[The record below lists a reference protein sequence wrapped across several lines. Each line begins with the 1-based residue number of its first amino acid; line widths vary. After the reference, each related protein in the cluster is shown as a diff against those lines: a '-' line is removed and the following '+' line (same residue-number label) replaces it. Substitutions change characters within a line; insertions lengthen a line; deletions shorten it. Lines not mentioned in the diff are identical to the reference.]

1 MAHFGCYQYQSEV
14 NSTISSGASS
24 HHLCV
29 WKLRSSCCSSHS
41 LLLNTE
47 IHVMVLI
54 PSLLLLAFAL
64 TSSLCAL
71 YIGLRLVIRRHR
83 SLLMLPDGLMTRT
96 ALYSSLSTCDDTMY
110 YIVQIPTTTIRGNGN
125 ISGGSNIYKRAMK
138 YIHPRIILCTIYNFV
153 QHTYIFSFSVVSYYL
168 VLTLDLLFVK
178 SHHDACYNSIGYP
191 KPPVY
196 MIHIVFPHTYI
207 QHQKLF
213 HARREKE
220 LCKIAWK
227 INTFSF

>member
-1 MAHFGCYQYQSEV
+1 MCAYLIIFIFWHILAFIGIRVRWIASP
-14 NSTISSGASS
+14 SSGASS

-54 PSLLLLAFAL
+54 PSLLLLLAFAL

-96 ALYSSLSTCDDTMY
+96 ALYSSLSTCDC
-110 YIVQIPTTTIRGNGN
+110 TILYKYLQQPYEEME
-125 ISGGSNIYKRAMK
+125 IFQVVHIIYKRAMK
-138 YIHPRIILCTIYNFV
+138 YYTPCSNNYTLFVGTIYNFL
-153 QHTYIFSFSVVSYYL
+153 QNIY
-168 VLTLDLLFVK
+168 
-178 SHHDACYNSIGYP
+178 
-191 KPPVY
+191 
-196 MIHIVFPHTYI
+196 
-207 QHQKLF
+207 F
-213 HARREKE
+213 HFLWIMWYRHK
-220 LCKIAWK
+220 
-227 INTFSF
+227 

>member
-1 MAHFGCYQYQSEV
+1 MFIYWHILAIISSRV
-14 NSTISSGASS
+14 RWIAPSSGASS

-29 WKLRSSCCSSHS
+29 WKLRSSSCCSSHS

-54 PSLLLLAFAL
+54 PSLLLLLLAFAL

-138 YIHPRIILCTIYNFV
+138 YYTPSSNYSLYC
-153 QHTYIFSFSVVSYYL
+153 L
-168 VLTLDLLFVK
+168 
-178 SHHDACYNSIGYP
+178 
-191 KPPVY
+191 
-196 MIHIVFPHTYI
+196 
-207 QHQKLF
+207 
-213 HARREKE
+213 
-220 LCKIAWK
+220 
-227 INTFSF
+227 

>member
-14 NSTISSGASS
+14 NSTIIRGIITSSVFG
-24 HHLCV
+24 
-29 WKLRSSCCSSHS
+29 SCAAAVAAPTRFFSIQ
-41 LLLNTE
+41 

-54 PSLLLLAFAL
+54 PSLLLLLAFAL

-138 YIHPRIILCTIYNFV
+138 YYTPSSNYSL
-153 QHTYIFSFSVVSYYL
+153 YYL
-168 VLTLDLLFVK
+168 
-178 SHHDACYNSIGYP
+178 
-191 KPPVY
+191 
-196 MIHIVFPHTYI
+196 
-207 QHQKLF
+207 
-213 HARREKE
+213 
-220 LCKIAWK
+220 
-227 INTFSF
+227 